1 MERWRTE
8 KWKSCVSKNIKL
20 KKSDTFRKEM
30 EGNKI
35 RIFLWGIEKP
45 ELMRE
50 QVIEGVE
57 MWIWWEGIVW
67 TDEALGLYTFSISL
81 AKLMPIIS
89 ITVCAS
95 RVYVCSSQVVI
106 YSVLFF
112 TFHLYRIF
120 RSIAPHLLQSHLTDS
135 LEISVRAL
143 MCACVCAHICG
154 YTFLYILVCLHD
166 YLPFSLLSLVNMWWV
181 VR

>member
-8 KWKSCVSKNIKL
+8 KWKSYVSKNIKL

-35 RIFLWGIEKP
+35 RIFFVRDWKA
-45 ELMRE
+45 RAD
-50 QVIEGVE
+50 EGASNRRCRNVDLVRR
-57 MWIWWEGIVW
+57 GIVW
-67 TDEALGLYTFSISL
+67 TDKALGLYTFSISL

-95 RVYVCSSQVVI
+95 RAYVCSSQVVI

-154 YTFLYILVCLHD
+154 
-166 YLPFSLLSLVNMWWV
+166 
-181 VR
+181 

>member
-1 MERWRTE
+1 M
-8 KWKSCVSKNIKL
+8 SKNIKL

-35 RIFLWGIEKP
+35 RIFLWGIEKL

-67 TDEALGLYTFSISL
+67 TDKALGLYTFSISL

-95 RVYVCSSQVVI
+95 RVYVCSFQMVI

-143 MCACVCAHICG
+143 MCACVCAPISVVR
-154 YTFLYILVCLHD
+154 YILVYPCMPAWLSAI
-166 YLPFSLLSLVNMWWV
+166 FSPLSCQYV
-181 VR
+181 VSGEIVG